1 MDSIAYKIETR
12 SAWAKAQSAGVY
24 SGSALDVTD
33 GFIHLSAHDQVRA
46 TLAMW
51 FKDQPDLI
59 LAKIDLTPL
68 GDTVMWEASRG
79 GALFPHIYGPIP
91 MSAVQEAI
99 DLPLLADG
107 SHDLPQIFP

>member
-12 SAWAKAQSAGVY
+12 GAWAKAQSAGIY
-24 SGSALDVTD
+24 TGSALDVTD
-33 GFIHLSAHDQVRA
+33 GFIHLSALDQVRA

-59 LAKIDLTPL
+59 LAKVDLTTL
-68 GDTVMWEASRG
+68 GETVVWEASRG
-79 GALFPHIYGPIP
+79 GALFPHIYGPIS
-91 MSAVQEAI
+91 MSAVQEVI

-107 SHDLPQIFP
+107 SHDLPVSFP

>member
-1 MDSIAYKIETR
+1 MDSLAYKIETR
-12 SAWAKAQSAGVY
+12 GAWAKAQSAGVY
-24 SGSALDVTD
+24 TGSALDVTD
-33 GFIHLSAHDQVRA
+33 GFIHLSARYQVRA
-46 TLAMW
+46 TLTMW

-68 GDTVMWEASRG
+68 GETVVWEASRG

-91 MSAVQEAI
+91 MSAVQEVI

-107 SHDLPQIFP
+107 SHDLTVSFP

>member
-12 SAWAKAQSAGVY
+12 SAWAKAQSAGAY
-24 SGSALDVTD
+24 TGSALDVTD
-33 GFIHLSAHDQVRA
+33 GFIHLSARDQVRA
-46 TLAMW
+46 TLTMW

-68 GDTVMWEASRG
+68 GETVVWEASRG
-79 GALFPHIYGPIP
+79 GALFPHVYGLIP
-91 MSAVQEAI
+91 MSVVQDVV

-107 SHDLPQIFP
+107 SHDLPVSFP

>member
-12 SAWAKAQSAGVY
+12 SAWAKAKSTGVY
-24 SGSALDVTD
+24 TGSALDVTD
-33 GFIHLSAHDQVRA
+33 GFIHLSALDQVRA

-59 LAKIDLTPL
+59 LAKIDLSTL
-68 GDTVMWEASRG
+68 GETVVWEASRG

-91 MSAVQEAI
+91 MSAVQEVI

-107 SHDLPQIFP
+107 SHYLPVSFP

>member
-1 MDSIAYKIETR
+1 MDSLAYKIETR

-24 SGSALDVTD
+24 TGSALDVAD
-33 GFIHLSAHDQVRA
+33 GFIHLSARNQVRA
-46 TLAMW
+46 TLTMW

-59 LAKIDLTPL
+59 LATIDLTQL
-68 GDTVMWEASRG
+68 GDTVVWEASRG

-91 MSAVQEAI
+91 MSVVQEVI

-107 SHDLPQIFP
+107 GHDLPVSFP

>member
-1 MDSIAYKIETR
+1 MDSLAYKIEKR

-24 SGSALDVTD
+24 TGSALDVTD

>member
-1 MDSIAYKIETR
+1 MDSIAYKIETS
-12 SAWAKAQSAGVY
+12 SAWAKAQSAGAY
-24 SGSALDVTD
+24 TGSALDETD
-33 GFIHLSAHDQVRA
+33 GFIHLSALDQVRA

-91 MSAVQEAI
+91 MSAVREVI
-99 DLPLLADG
+99 DLALLADG